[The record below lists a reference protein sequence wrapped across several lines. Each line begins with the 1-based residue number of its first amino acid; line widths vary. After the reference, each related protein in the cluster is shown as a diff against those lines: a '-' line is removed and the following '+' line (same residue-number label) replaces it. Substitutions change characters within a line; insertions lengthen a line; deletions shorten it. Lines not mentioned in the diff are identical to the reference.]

1 MESIDPEVVRRQL
14 QENYEQMT
22 EDELS
27 VVAEDA
33 YDLTDPARETL
44 QAEIARR
51 GLNIELK
58 TPPLPAHTLDDDLIR
73 ETVFELVHSKPEDDI
88 GFNVLCPQCHSPEV
102 VFQGREMGATDNP
115 ETVDDT
121 QEEEGP
127 PADAKFNWSCD
138 ACGYQWQDDGI
149 E

>member
-1 MESIDPEVVRRQL
+1 MESVDPEVVRRQL

-22 EDELS
+22 EDELN

-33 YDLTDPARETL
+33 YDLTDLAREML

-51 GLNIELK
+51 DLNIELK
-58 TPPLPAHTLDDDLIR
+58 TPPLPTHTLDDDLIR
-73 ETVFELVHSKPEDDI
+73 RTVFELARGKPEDDI
-88 GFNVLCPQCHSPEV
+88 SFNVLCPECHSPEI
-102 VFQGREMGATDNP
+102 VFQGRQTEATDNP
-115 ETVDDT
+115 ETAKDML
-121 QEEEGP
+121 EENSS